1 MYNVSLISVDLKKR
15 DGILSY
21 LANHPKIDEKWQLK
35 FVHSRE
41 ESNADVEHYKK
52 VKQAEANSKLYT
64 DQYVKLELAKALSNN
79 TKYFFSGED
88 SVIGGLLSKI
98 MN

>member
-1 MYNVSLISVDLKKR
+1 M
-15 DGILSY
+15 
-21 LANHPKIDEKWQLK
+21 K

-52 VKQAEANSKLYT
+52 VKQAEANSRLYT
-64 DQYVKLELAKALSNN
+64 DEYIRLELAKSLSNN
-79 TKYFFSGED
+79 TKYYFSGEN

>member
-1 MYNVSLISVDLKKR
+1 M
-15 DGILSY
+15 
-21 LANHPKIDEKWQLK
+21 K

-79 TKYFFSGED
+79 TKYFFSGEN
-88 SVIGGLLSKI
+88 SVLGGLLAKI

>member
-1 MYNVSLISVDLKKR
+1 MHHVPRENALKENLKLIVL
-15 DGILSY
+15 LC
-21 LANHPKIDEKWQLK
+21 
-35 FVHSRE
+35 RE

-52 VKQAEANSKLYT
+52 VKQAEANSRLYT
-64 DQYVKLELAKALSNN
+64 DEYIRLELARALSNN
-79 TKYFFSGED
+79 TKYYFSGEN